1 MSVIELSQRL
11 LSAGF
16 FDVDVICLLVDG
28 AYLNLPIQLV
38 ESVHLVEIVDNIDR
52 LLSYLRPIFDYTQ
65 GRGSKHYEL
74 CLRIQILLFFNL
86 SADGIETL
94 TRGDSH
100 HESITVL

>member
-16 FDVDVICLLVDG
+16 FDIDVICLLING

-38 ESVHLVEIVDNIDR
+38 ESVHLVEIVDYIDR

-65 GRGSKHYEL
+65 GRGCKHHEL
-74 CLRIQILLFFNL
+74 YLRIQILLFFNL
-86 SADGIETL
+86 SADAIETL